1 MIIGLQFYTDDG
13 LLTTEEL
20 QALNKPSRIYFV
32 VGESEL
38 PELSCEVSFPTPEGE
53 GDIETLVCPYVA
65 PVNGVHYYSCTHK
78 PLVYHYLTSDGGP
91 SGPGGDTHNFT
102 ELTTEFENVGS
113 EFRTPVIITGTIVD
127 VELEGGFIGIEAGTN
142 EENARLSNIALKPPR
157 SAGVNPKASRH
168 TSSLSIQR

>member
-1 MIIGLQFYTDDG
+1 MGLQFYTDDG

-20 QALNKPSRIYFV
+20 QALNKPKRIYFV

-78 PLVYHYLTSDGGP
+78 PLVYHYLTSENLYNL
-91 SGPGGDTHNFT
+91 GGDTHNFT
-102 ELTTEFENVGS
+102 ELTTEFENVDS
-113 EFRTPVIITGTIVD
+113 EFRTP
-127 VELEGGFIGIEAGTN
+127 
-142 EENARLSNIALKPPR
+142 
-157 SAGVNPKASRH
+157 
-168 TSSLSIQR
+168 